1 MKLFHGWET
10 DDMRDMNKILG
21 CLVGGAA
28 GDALGYAVEFKRE
41 GWIFGRYGSVG
52 ITKYE
57 LTNGKALISD
67 DTQMT
72 LFTAEGILLAEDPM
86 DYRDYINGMYD
97 AYQEWLRTQKFSR
110 KVRKHKLWLTDIKE
124 LNDRRAPGITCLNA
138 LESGKLG
145 SIHEPIN
152 NRKGCGGVMRVAP
165 IGLFYSPD
173 DLKWQEIDTRGAQ
186 AAALTHGHPLGYIS
200 AAGLVHIVNL
210 AMYRPEMSLL
220 QIMEDM
226 IEKVPVLFLEDDPE
240 DCAVFKSLMRKAV
253 DMATDKDIVD
263 DLEVIHQ
270 LGEGWIGEEALAI
283 AVYCALKH
291 ENDFDAAMISVVN
304 HNGDSDSTGAIAG
317 NILGAYHGID
327 AIPDK
332 YTENLELID
341 VIRKVAENPAK

>member
-1 MKLFHGWET
+1 M
-10 DDMRDMNKILG
+10 ILG
-21 CLVGGAA
+21 CLIGGAA
-28 GDALGYAVEFKRE
+28 GDALGYAIEFNRE
-41 GWIFGRYGSVG
+41 DWIFSRYGSAG
-52 ITKYE
+52 ITEYE

-72 LFTAEGILLAEDPM
+72 LFTAEGILLAKNPM
-86 DYRDYINGMYD
+86 NYTAYISGMFD
-97 AYQEWLRTQKFSR
+97 AYQEWLRTQRFSR
-110 KVRKHKLWLTDIKE
+110 KVRKNRLWLADIKE

-138 LESGKLG
+138 LERGELG
-145 SIHEPIN
+145 SIYEPIN
-152 NRKGCGGVMRVAP
+152 NSKGCGGVMRVAP
-165 IGLFYSPD
+165 IGLYYSPD
-173 DLKWQEIDTRGAQ
+173 EMEWQEIDTRGAQ

-226 IEKVPVLFLEDDPE
+226 IEKVPVLFMDDDPE
-240 DCAVFKSLMRKAV
+240 ECEIFKNLMRKAV
-253 DMATDKDIVD
+253 DLATDNDITD
-263 DLEVIHQ
+263 DLDAIHQ

-291 ENDFDAAMISVVN
+291 DNDFDAAIISSVN

-317 NILGAYHGID
+317 NILGTYLGID

-341 VIRKVAENPAK
+341 IIRKVAENLSK

>member
-1 MKLFHGWET
+1 
-10 DDMRDMNKILG
+10 MRDMNKILG

-28 GDALGYAVEFKRE
+28 GDALGYAVEFDRE
-41 GWIFGRYGSVG
+41 DWIFSRYGSAG
-52 ITKYE
+52 ITEYE

-72 LFTAEGILLAEDPM
+72 LFTAEGILLAKNPM
-86 DYRDYINGMYD
+86 NYTAYIGGMFD
-97 AYQEWLRTQKFSR
+97 AYQEWLRTQRFSR
-110 KVRKHKLWLTDIKE
+110 KVRKNRLWLTDIKE

-138 LESGKLG
+138 LERGEFG
-145 SIHEPIN
+145 SIYEPIN
-152 NRKGCGGVMRVAP
+152 NSKGCGGVMRVAP
-165 IGLFYSPD
+165 IGLYYSPD
-173 DLKWQEIDTRGAQ
+173 EMEWQEIDTRGAQ
-186 AAALTHGHPLGYIS
+186 AAALTHGNPLGYIS

-226 IEKVPVLFLEDDPE
+226 IEKVPVLFMDDDPE
-240 DCAVFKSLMRKAV
+240 ECEIFKNLMRKAV
-253 DMATDKDIVD
+253 DLATDNDITD
-263 DLEVIHQ
+263 DLDAIHK

-291 ENDFDAAMISVVN
+291 DNDFDAAMISSVN

-317 NILGAYHGID
+317 NILGTYLGID

-341 VIRKVAENPAK
+341 IIRKVAENLSK

>member
-1 MKLFHGWET
+1 M
-10 DDMRDMNKILG
+10 ILG
-21 CLVGGAA
+21 CLIGGAA
-28 GDALGYAVEFKRE
+28 GDALGYAIEFNRE
-41 GWIFGRYGSVG
+41 DWIFSRYGSAG
-52 ITKYE
+52 ITEYE

-72 LFTAEGILLAEDPM
+72 LFTAEGILLAKNPM
-86 DYRDYINGMYD
+86 NYTAYISGMFD
-97 AYQEWLRTQKFSR
+97 AYQEWLRTQRFSR
-110 KVRKHKLWLTDIKE
+110 KVRKNRLWLTDIKE

-138 LESGKLG
+138 LERGELG
-145 SIHEPIN
+145 SIYEPIN
-152 NRKGCGGVMRVAP
+152 NSKGCGGVMRVAP
-165 IGLFYSPD
+165 IGLYYSLD
-173 DLKWQEIDTRGAQ
+173 EMEWQEIDTRGAQ

-226 IEKVPVLFLEDDPE
+226 IEKVPVLFMDDDPE
-240 DCAVFKSLMRKAV
+240 ECEIFKNLMRKAV
-253 DMATDKDIVD
+253 DLATDNDITD
-263 DLEVIHQ
+263 DLDAIHQ

-291 ENDFDAAMISVVN
+291 DNDFDAAIISSVN

-317 NILGAYHGID
+317 NILGTYLGID

-341 VIRKVAENPAK
+341 IIRKVAENLSK

>member
-1 MKLFHGWET
+1 M
-10 DDMRDMNKILG
+10 ILG
-21 CLVGGAA
+21 CLIGGAA
-28 GDALGYAVEFKRE
+28 GDALGYAIEFNRE
-41 GWIFGRYGSVG
+41 DWIFSRYGSAG
-52 ITKYE
+52 ITEYE

-72 LFTAEGILLAEDPM
+72 LFTAEGILLAKNPM
-86 DYRDYINGMYD
+86 NYTAYISGMFD
-97 AYQEWLRTQKFSR
+97 AYQEWLRTQRFSR
-110 KVRKHKLWLTDIKE
+110 KVRKNRLWLADIKE

-138 LESGKLG
+138 LERGEFG
-145 SIHEPIN
+145 SIYEPIN
-152 NRKGCGGVMRVAP
+152 NSKGCGGVMRVAP
-165 IGLFYSPD
+165 IGLYYSPD
-173 DLKWQEIDTRGAQ
+173 EMEWQEIDTRGAQ

-200 AAGLVHIVNL
+200 AAGLVHIVKR

-226 IEKVPVLFLEDDPE
+226 IEKVPVLFMDDDPE
-240 DCAVFKSLMRKAV
+240 ECEIFKNLMRKAV
-253 DMATDKDIVD
+253 DLATDNDITD
-263 DLEVIHQ
+263 DLDAIHQ

-291 ENDFDAAMISVVN
+291 DNDFDAAIISSVN

-317 NILGAYHGID
+317 NILGTYLGID

-341 VIRKVAENPAK
+341 IIRKVAENLSK

>member
-1 MKLFHGWET
+1 M
-10 DDMRDMNKILG
+10 ILG
-21 CLVGGAA
+21 CLIGGAA
-28 GDALGYAVEFKRE
+28 GDALGYAIEFNRE
-41 GWIFGRYGSVG
+41 DWIFSRYGSAG
-52 ITKYE
+52 ITEYE

-72 LFTAEGILLAEDPM
+72 LFTAEGILLAKNPM
-86 DYRDYINGMYD
+86 NYTAYISGMFD
-97 AYQEWLRTQKFSR
+97 AYQEWLRTQRFSR
-110 KVRKHKLWLTDIKE
+110 KVRKNRLWLADIKE

-138 LESGKLG
+138 LERGEFG
-145 SIHEPIN
+145 SIYEPIN
-152 NRKGCGGVMRVAP
+152 NSKGCGGVMRVAP
-165 IGLFYSPD
+165 IGLYYSPD
-173 DLKWQEIDTRGAQ
+173 EMEWQEIDTRGAQ

-226 IEKVPVLFLEDDPE
+226 IEKVPVLFMDDDPE
-240 DCAVFKSLMRKAV
+240 ECEIFKNLMRKAV
-253 DMATDKDIVD
+253 DLATDNDITD
-263 DLEVIHQ
+263 DLDAIHQ

-291 ENDFDAAMISVVN
+291 DNDFDAAMISSVN

-317 NILGAYHGID
+317 NILGTYLGID

-341 VIRKVAENPAK
+341 IIRKVAENLSK

>member
-1 MKLFHGWET
+1 M
-10 DDMRDMNKILG
+10 ILG
-21 CLVGGAA
+21 CLIGGAA
-28 GDALGYAVEFKRE
+28 GDALGYAVEFNRE
-41 GWIFGRYGSVG
+41 DWIFSRYGSAG
-52 ITKYE
+52 ITEYE

-72 LFTAEGILLAEDPM
+72 LFTAEGILLAKNPM
-86 DYRDYINGMYD
+86 NYTAYISGMFD
-97 AYQEWLRTQKFSR
+97 AYQEWLRTQRFSR
-110 KVRKHKLWLTDIKE
+110 KVRKNRLWLADIKE
-124 LNDRRAPGITCLNA
+124 LNDRRAPGITCLNS
-138 LESGKLG
+138 LERGELG
-145 SIHEPIN
+145 SIYEPIN
-152 NRKGCGGVMRVAP
+152 NSKGCGGVMRVAP
-165 IGLFYSPD
+165 IGLYYSPD
-173 DLKWQEIDTRGAQ
+173 EMEWQEIDTRGAQ

-226 IEKVPVLFLEDDPE
+226 IEKVPVLFMDDDPE
-240 DCAVFKSLMRKAV
+240 ECEIFKNLLRKAV
-253 DMATDKDIVD
+253 DLATDNDITD
-263 DLEVIHQ
+263 DLDAIHQ

-291 ENDFDAAMISVVN
+291 DNDFDAAIISSVN

-317 NILGAYHGID
+317 NILGTYLGID

-341 VIRKVAENPAK
+341 IIRKVAENLSK

>member
-1 MKLFHGWET
+1 M
-10 DDMRDMNKILG
+10 ILG
-21 CLVGGAA
+21 CLIGGAA
-28 GDALGYAVEFKRE
+28 GDALGYAVEFNRE
-41 GWIFGRYGSVG
+41 DWIFSRYGSAG
-52 ITKYE
+52 ITEYE

-72 LFTAEGILLAEDPM
+72 LFTAEGILLAKNPM
-86 DYRDYINGMYD
+86 NYTAYISGMFD
-97 AYQEWLRTQKFSR
+97 AYQEWLRTQRFSR
-110 KVRKHKLWLTDIKE
+110 KVRKNRLWLADIKE

-138 LESGKLG
+138 LERGEFG
-145 SIHEPIN
+145 SIYEPIN
-152 NRKGCGGVMRVAP
+152 NSKGCGGVMRVAP
-165 IGLFYSPD
+165 IGLYYSPD
-173 DLKWQEIDTRGAQ
+173 EMEWQEIDTRGAQ

-226 IEKVPVLFLEDDPE
+226 IEKVPVLFMDDDPE
-240 DCAVFKSLMRKAV
+240 ECEIFKNLMRKAV
-253 DMATDKDIVD
+253 DLATDNDITD
-263 DLEVIHQ
+263 DLDAIHQ

-291 ENDFDAAMISVVN
+291 DNDFDAAIISSVN

-317 NILGAYHGID
+317 NILGTYLGID

-341 VIRKVAENPAK
+341 IIRKVAENLSK

>member
-1 MKLFHGWET
+1 L
-10 DDMRDMNKILG
+10 ILG
-21 CLVGGAA
+21 CLIGGAA
-28 GDALGYAVEFKRE
+28 GDALGYAVEFNRE
-41 GWIFGRYGSVG
+41 DWIFSRYGSAG
-52 ITKYE
+52 ITEYE

-72 LFTAEGILLAEDPM
+72 LFTAEGILLAKNPM
-86 DYRDYINGMYD
+86 NYTAYISGMFD
-97 AYQEWLRTQKFSR
+97 AYQEWLRTQRFSR
-110 KVRKHKLWLTDIKE
+110 KVRKNRLWLADIKE

-138 LESGKLG
+138 LERGEFG
-145 SIHEPIN
+145 SIYEPIN
-152 NRKGCGGVMRVAP
+152 NSKGCGGVMRVAP
-165 IGLFYSPD
+165 IGLYYSPD
-173 DLKWQEIDTRGAQ
+173 EMEWQEIDTRGAQ

-226 IEKVPVLFLEDDPE
+226 IEKVPVLFMDDDPE
-240 DCAVFKSLMRKAV
+240 ECEIFKNLMRKAV
-253 DMATDKDIVD
+253 DLATDNDITD
-263 DLEVIHQ
+263 DLDAIHQ

-291 ENDFDAAMISVVN
+291 DNDFDAAMISSVN

-317 NILGAYHGID
+317 NILGTYLGID

-341 VIRKVAENPAK
+341 IIRKVAENLSK

>member
-1 MKLFHGWET
+1 
-10 DDMRDMNKILG
+10 MRDMNKILG

-28 GDALGYAVEFKRE
+28 GDALGYAVEFNRE
-41 GWIFGRYGSVG
+41 DWIFSRYGSAG
-52 ITKYE
+52 ITEYE

-72 LFTAEGILLAEDPM
+72 LFTAEGILLAKNPM
-86 DYRDYINGMYD
+86 NYTAYISGMFD
-97 AYQEWLRTQKFSR
+97 AYQEWLRTQRFSR
-110 KVRKHKLWLTDIKE
+110 KVRKNRIWLTDIKE

-138 LESGKLG
+138 LERGEFG
-145 SIHEPIN
+145 SIYEPIN
-152 NRKGCGGVMRVAP
+152 NSKGCGGVMRVAP
-165 IGLFYSPD
+165 IGLYYSPD
-173 DLKWQEIDTRGAQ
+173 EMEWQEIDTRGAQ

-226 IEKVPVLFLEDDPE
+226 IEKVPVLFMDDDPE
-240 DCAVFKSLMRKAV
+240 ECEIFKNLMRKAV
-253 DMATDKDIVD
+253 DLATDNDITD
-263 DLEVIHQ
+263 DLDAIHK

-291 ENDFDAAMISVVN
+291 DNDFDAAMISSVN

-317 NILGAYHGID
+317 NILGTYLGID

-341 VIRKVAENPAK
+341 IIRKVAENLSK

>member
-1 MKLFHGWET
+1 
-10 DDMRDMNKILG
+10 MRDMNKILG

-28 GDALGYAVEFKRE
+28 GDALGYAVEFNRE
-41 GWIFGRYGSVG
+41 NWIFSRYGSTG
-52 ITKYE
+52 ITEYE

-97 AYQEWLRTQKFSR
+97 AYQEWLHTQTFSR

-124 LNDRRAPGITCLNA
+124 LNNRRAPGITCLNA
-138 LESGKLG
+138 LESGVFG
-145 SIHEPIN
+145 SIYERIN
-152 NRKGCGGVMRVAP
+152 NSKGCGGVMRVAP
-165 IGLFYSPD
+165 IGLYYSPD
-173 DLKWQEIDTRGAQ
+173 EMDWQEIDTRGAQ

-210 AMYRPEMSLL
+210 AMYRQDMSLL

-226 IEKVPVLFLEDDPE
+226 IEKVSVLFMDDNSA
-240 DCAVFKSLMRKAV
+240 DCEVFKNLMRKAV
-253 DMATDKDIVD
+253 NLATDQDIAD
-263 DLEVIHQ
+263 DLDAIHQ

-291 ENDFDAAMISVVN
+291 ENDFDAAMISSVN

-317 NILGAYHGID
+317 NILGAYLGMD

-332 YTENLELID
+332 YTENLEIID
-341 VIRKVAENPAK
+341 VIRKVAESLAK

>member
-1 MKLFHGWET
+1 M
-10 DDMRDMNKILG
+10 ILG
-21 CLVGGAA
+21 CLIGGAA
-28 GDALGYAVEFKRE
+28 GDALGYAIEFNRE
-41 GWIFGRYGSVG
+41 DWIFSRYGSAG
-52 ITKYE
+52 ITEYE

-72 LFTAEGILLAEDPM
+72 LFTAEGILLAKNPM
-86 DYRDYINGMYD
+86 NYTAYISGMFD
-97 AYQEWLRTQKFSR
+97 AYQEWLRTQRFSR
-110 KVRKHKLWLTDIKE
+110 KVRKNRLWLADIKE

-138 LESGKLG
+138 LERGEFG
-145 SIHEPIN
+145 SIYEPIN
-152 NRKGCGGVMRVAP
+152 NSKGCGGVMRVAP
-165 IGLFYSPD
+165 IGLYYSPD
-173 DLKWQEIDTRGAQ
+173 EMEWQEIDTRGAQ

-226 IEKVPVLFLEDDPE
+226 IEKVPVLFMDDDPE
-240 DCAVFKSLMRKAV
+240 ECEIFKNLMRKAV
-253 DMATDKDIVD
+253 DLATDNDITD
-263 DLEVIHQ
+263 DLDAIHQ

-291 ENDFDAAMISVVN
+291 DNDFDAAIISSVN

-317 NILGAYHGID
+317 NILGTYLGID

-341 VIRKVAENPAK
+341 IIRKVAENLSK

>member
-1 MKLFHGWET
+1 M
-10 DDMRDMNKILG
+10 ILG
-21 CLVGGAA
+21 CLIGGAA
-28 GDALGYAVEFKRE
+28 GDALGYAVEFNRE
-41 GWIFGRYGSVG
+41 DWIFSRYGSAG
-52 ITKYE
+52 ITEYE

-72 LFTAEGILLAEDPM
+72 LFTAEGILLAKNPM
-86 DYRDYINGMYD
+86 NYTAYISGMFD
-97 AYQEWLRTQKFSR
+97 AYQEWLRTQRFSR
-110 KVRKHKLWLTDIKE
+110 KVRKNRLWLADIKE

-138 LESGKLG
+138 LERGELG
-145 SIHEPIN
+145 SIYEPIN
-152 NRKGCGGVMRVAP
+152 NSKGCGGVMRVAP
-165 IGLFYSPD
+165 IGLYYSPD
-173 DLKWQEIDTRGAQ
+173 EMEWQEIDTRGAQ

-226 IEKVPVLFLEDDPE
+226 IEKVPVLFMDDDPE
-240 DCAVFKSLMRKAV
+240 ECEIFKNLMRKAV
-253 DMATDKDIVD
+253 DLATDNDITD
-263 DLEVIHQ
+263 DLDAIHQ

-291 ENDFDAAMISVVN
+291 DNDFDAAIISSVN

-317 NILGAYHGID
+317 NILGTYLGID

-341 VIRKVAENPAK
+341 IIRKVAENLSK

>member
-1 MKLFHGWET
+1 M
-10 DDMRDMNKILG
+10 ILG
-21 CLVGGAA
+21 CLIGGAA
-28 GDALGYAVEFKRE
+28 GDALGYAIEFNRE
-41 GWIFGRYGSVG
+41 DWIFSRYGSAG
-52 ITKYE
+52 ITQYE

-72 LFTAEGILLAEDPM
+72 LFTAEGILLAKNPM
-86 DYRDYINGMYD
+86 NYTAYISGMFD
-97 AYQEWLRTQKFSR
+97 AYQEWLRTQRFSR
-110 KVRKHKLWLTDIKE
+110 KVRKNRLWLADIKE

-138 LESGKLG
+138 LERGEFG
-145 SIHEPIN
+145 SIYEPIN
-152 NRKGCGGVMRVAP
+152 NSKGCGGVMRVAP
-165 IGLFYSPD
+165 IGLYYSPD
-173 DLKWQEIDTRGAQ
+173 EMEWQEIDTRGAQ

-226 IEKVPVLFLEDDPE
+226 IEKVPVLFMDDDPE
-240 DCAVFKSLMRKAV
+240 ECEIFKNLMRKAV
-253 DMATDKDIVD
+253 DLATDNDITD
-263 DLEVIHQ
+263 DLDAIHQ

-291 ENDFDAAMISVVN
+291 DNDFDAAIISSVN

-317 NILGAYHGID
+317 NILGTYLGID

-341 VIRKVAENPAK
+341 IIRKVAENLSK

>member
-1 MKLFHGWET
+1 M
-10 DDMRDMNKILG
+10 ILG
-21 CLVGGAA
+21 CLIGGAA
-28 GDALGYAVEFKRE
+28 GDALGYAVEFNRE
-41 GWIFGRYGSVG
+41 DWIFSRYGSAG
-52 ITKYE
+52 ITEYE

-72 LFTAEGILLAEDPM
+72 LFTAEGILLAKNPM
-86 DYRDYINGMYD
+86 NYTAYISGMFD
-97 AYQEWLRTQKFSR
+97 AYQEWLRTQRFSR
-110 KVRKHKLWLTDIKE
+110 KVRKNRLWLADIKE

-138 LESGKLG
+138 LERGELG
-145 SIHEPIN
+145 SIYEPIN
-152 NRKGCGGVMRVAP
+152 NSKGCGVVMRVAP
-165 IGLFYSPD
+165 IGLYYSLD
-173 DLKWQEIDTRGAQ
+173 EMEWQEIDTRGAQ

-226 IEKVPVLFLEDDPE
+226 IEKVPVLFMDDDPE
-240 DCAVFKSLMRKAV
+240 ECEIFKNLMRKAV
-253 DMATDKDIVD
+253 DLATDNDITD
-263 DLEVIHQ
+263 DLDAIHQ

-291 ENDFDAAMISVVN
+291 DNDFDAAIISSVN

-317 NILGAYHGID
+317 NILGTYLGID

-341 VIRKVAENPAK
+341 IIRKVAENLSK

>member
-1 MKLFHGWET
+1 M
-10 DDMRDMNKILG
+10 ILG
-21 CLVGGAA
+21 CLIGGAA
-28 GDALGYAVEFKRE
+28 GDALGYAVEFNRE
-41 GWIFGRYGSVG
+41 DWIFSRYGSAG
-52 ITKYE
+52 ITEYE

-72 LFTAEGILLAEDPM
+72 LFTAEGILLAKNPM
-86 DYRDYINGMYD
+86 NYTAYISGMFD
-97 AYQEWLRTQKFSR
+97 AYQEWLRTQRFSR
-110 KVRKHKLWLTDIKE
+110 KVRKNRLWLADIKE

-138 LESGKLG
+138 LERGEFG
-145 SIHEPIN
+145 SIYEPIN
-152 NRKGCGGVMRVAP
+152 NSKGCGGVMRVAP
-165 IGLFYSPD
+165 IGLYYSPD
-173 DLKWQEIDTRGAQ
+173 EMEWQEIDTRGAQ

-226 IEKVPVLFLEDDPE
+226 IEKVPVLFMDDDPE
-240 DCAVFKSLMRKAV
+240 ECEIFKNLMRKAV
-253 DMATDKDIVD
+253 DLATDNDITD
-263 DLEVIHQ
+263 DLDAIHQ

-291 ENDFDAAMISVVN
+291 DNDFDAAMISSVN

-317 NILGAYHGID
+317 NILGTYLGID

-341 VIRKVAENPAK
+341 IIRKVAENLSK

>member
-1 MKLFHGWET
+1 M
-10 DDMRDMNKILG
+10 ILG
-21 CLVGGAA
+21 CLIGGAA
-28 GDALGYAVEFKRE
+28 GDALGYAVEFNRE
-41 GWIFGRYGSVG
+41 DWIFSRYGSAG
-52 ITKYE
+52 ITEYE

-72 LFTAEGILLAEDPM
+72 LFTAEGILLAKNPM
-86 DYRDYINGMYD
+86 NYTAYISGMFD
-97 AYQEWLRTQKFSR
+97 AYQEWLRTQRFSR
-110 KVRKHKLWLTDIKE
+110 KVRKNRLWLADIKE
-124 LNDRRAPGITCLNA
+124 LNDRRAPGITCLNV
-138 LESGKLG
+138 LERGEFG
-145 SIHEPIN
+145 SIYEPIN
-152 NRKGCGGVMRVAP
+152 NSKGCGGVMRVAP
-165 IGLFYSPD
+165 IGLYYSPD
-173 DLKWQEIDTRGAQ
+173 EMEWQEIDTRGAQ

-226 IEKVPVLFLEDDPE
+226 IEKVPVLFMDDDPE
-240 DCAVFKSLMRKAV
+240 ECEIFKNLMRKAV
-253 DMATDKDIVD
+253 DLATDNDITD
-263 DLEVIHQ
+263 DLDAIHQ

-291 ENDFDAAMISVVN
+291 DNDFDAAIISSVN

-317 NILGAYHGID
+317 NILGTYLGID

-341 VIRKVAENPAK
+341 IIRKVAENLSK

>member
-1 MKLFHGWET
+1 
-10 DDMRDMNKILG
+10 MRDMNKILG

-28 GDALGYAVEFKRE
+28 GDALGYAVEFNRE
-41 GWIFGRYGSVG
+41 DWIFSRYGSTG
-52 ITKYE
+52 ITEYE

-110 KVRKHKLWLTDIKE
+110 KIRKHKLWLTDIKE
-124 LNDRRAPGITCLNA
+124 LNYRRAPGITCLNA
-138 LESGKLG
+138 LESGEFG
-145 SIHEPIN
+145 SIYEPIN

-173 DLKWQEIDTRGAQ
+173 DLEWQEIDTRGAQ

-226 IEKVPVLFLEDDPE
+226 IEKVPVLFMDDDPE
-240 DCAVFKSLMRKAV
+240 DCEVFKNLMRKAV
-253 DMATDKDIVD
+253 DMATDKDVAD
-263 DLEVIHQ
+263 DLDAIHQ
-270 LGEGWIGEEALAI
+270 LGEGWIGDEALAI

-291 ENDFDAAMISVVN
+291 ENDFDAAMISAVN
-304 HNGDSDSTGAIAG
+304 HNGDSDSTGSIAG
-317 NILGAYHGID
+317 NILGAYLGMD

-341 VIRKVAENPAK
+341 VIRKVAENLAK

>member
-1 MKLFHGWET
+1 
-10 DDMRDMNKILG
+10 MRDMNKILG

-28 GDALGYAVEFKRE
+28 GDALGYAVEFDRE
-41 GWIFGRYGSVG
+41 DWIFSRYGSAG
-52 ITKYE
+52 ITEYE

-72 LFTAEGILLAEDPM
+72 LFTAEGILLAKNPM
-86 DYRDYINGMYD
+86 NYTAYIGGMFD
-97 AYQEWLRTQKFSR
+97 AYQEWLRTQRFSR
-110 KVRKHKLWLTDIKE
+110 KVRKNRLWLTDIKE

-138 LESGKLG
+138 LERGEFG
-145 SIHEPIN
+145 SIYEPIN
-152 NRKGCGGVMRVAP
+152 NSKGCGGVMRVAP
-165 IGLFYSPD
+165 IGLYYSPD
-173 DLKWQEIDTRGAQ
+173 EMEWQEIDTRGAQ
-186 AAALTHGHPLGYIS
+186 AAALTHGNPLGYIS

-226 IEKVPVLFLEDDPE
+226 IEKVPVLFMDDDPE
-240 DCAVFKSLMRKAV
+240 ECEIFKNLMRKAV
-253 DMATDKDIVD
+253 DLATDNDITD
-263 DLEVIHQ
+263 DLDAIHK

-291 ENDFDAAMISVVN
+291 DNDFDAAMISSVN

-317 NILGAYHGID
+317 NILGTYLGID
-327 AIPDK
+327 SIPDK

-341 VIRKVAENPAK
+341 IIRKVAENLSK

>member
-1 MKLFHGWET
+1 MT
-10 DDMRDMNKILG
+10 DMNKILG

-28 GDALGYAVEFKRE
+28 GDALGYAVEFDRE
-41 GWIFGRYGSVG
+41 DWIFSRYGSAG
-52 ITKYE
+52 ITEYE

-72 LFTAEGILLAEDPM
+72 LFTAEGILLAKNPM
-86 DYRDYINGMYD
+86 NYTAYIGGMFD
-97 AYQEWLRTQKFSR
+97 AYQEWLRTQRFSR
-110 KVRKHKLWLTDIKE
+110 KVRKNRLWLTDIKE

-138 LESGKLG
+138 LERGEFG
-145 SIHEPIN
+145 SIYEPIN
-152 NRKGCGGVMRVAP
+152 NSKGCGGVMRVAP
-165 IGLFYSPD
+165 IGLYYSPD
-173 DLKWQEIDTRGAQ
+173 EMEWQEIDTRGAQ
-186 AAALTHGHPLGYIS
+186 AAALTHGNPLGYIS

-226 IEKVPVLFLEDDPE
+226 IEKVPVLFMDDDPE
-240 DCAVFKSLMRKAV
+240 ECEIFKNLMRKAV
-253 DMATDKDIVD
+253 DLATDNDITD
-263 DLEVIHQ
+263 DLDAIHK

-291 ENDFDAAMISVVN
+291 DNDFDAAMISSVN

-317 NILGAYHGID
+317 NILGTYLGID

-341 VIRKVAENPAK
+341 IIRKVAENLSK